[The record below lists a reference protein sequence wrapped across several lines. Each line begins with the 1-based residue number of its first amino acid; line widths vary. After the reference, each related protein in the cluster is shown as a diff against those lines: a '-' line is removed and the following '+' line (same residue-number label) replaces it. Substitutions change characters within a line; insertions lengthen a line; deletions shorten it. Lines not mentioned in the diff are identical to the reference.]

1 MGAGTKPKVI
11 NRIIKI
17 CYGSPMLDN
26 KLVNLFH
33 IPHRTANI
41 QRSQVEQNALN
52 KSIKFKRKIYNVFD
66 RQKNKNNI
74 T

>member
-1 MGAGTKPKVI
+1 
-11 NRIIKI
+11 
-17 CYGSPMLDN
+17 MLDN